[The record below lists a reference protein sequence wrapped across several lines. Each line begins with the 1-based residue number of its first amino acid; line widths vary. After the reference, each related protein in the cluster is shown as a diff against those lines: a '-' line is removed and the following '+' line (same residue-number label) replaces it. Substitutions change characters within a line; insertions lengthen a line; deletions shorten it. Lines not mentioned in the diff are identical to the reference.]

1 MLPDMVKRDL
11 DPAARAYYASAFPT
25 VASRKAVRQWP
36 REIPIDGKPADNAAT
51 IGEYAEWLTHTKLPK
66 ILLYANPGV
75 AITETEVEWCR
86 ENMVNLKTVDIGD
99 GLHFIQ
105 EDNPDTI
112 GVELSNWYASL

>member
-1 MLPDMVKRDL
+1 MILRL
-11 DPAARAYYASAFPT
+11 A
-25 VASRKAVRQWP
+25 
-36 REIPIDGKPADNAAT
+36 AAT

-99 GLHFIQ
+99 GSISSRR
-105 EDNPDTI
+105 TI
-112 GVELSNWYASL
+112 PIRSVWSCPTGTHRSEIGSDD